1 MTLFLILWFADLC
14 DNLSK
19 AFGIAIG
26 LAVVS
31 GLLLYLILVDD
42 VDCINDEVRLVLK
55 KYVKLCTVFLFI
67 FGFIVFLAP
76 SSKTIYIA
84 TGFNEISKATKTVAD
99 SDTAKKAITLLN
111 IKLDEY
117 INESQESKK

>member
-1 MTLFLILWFADLC
+1 MSLFLILWFADLC

-26 LAVVS
+26 IAVVS
-31 GLLLYLILVDD
+31 GILLFLILVDD
-42 VDCINDEVRLVLK
+42 VECIDDDVKLVLK
-55 KYVKLCTVFLFI
+55 KYVKLYTVFLFI
-67 FGFIVFLAP
+67 FGSIVFLAP

-99 SDTAKKAITLLN
+99 SETAQKAIKLLN

-117 INESQESKK
+117 ISESQESKK